1 MRYKDFM
8 EWKDIFGFDSKPKV
22 QQKEP
27 KAKTP
32 TQKFDVETMCQHLS
46 EQKLGE
52 KDPSLKFIDVVQW
65 GEGEGSIKIR
75 LGTGINVFIERL
87 SHDLQGSPHWLAKK
101 IYQINREGYGGYE
114 VYVANELMSEV
125 IKINEK
131 KLDTPKNKWENIE
144 KLIVDMASRLRSV
157 ARSIFIFEGI
167 TKLKDNHYVI
177 CFSVRGHGVEAPDHR
192 RVIQNQTDVV
202 FEEDAG
208 LLKIVNTNVE
218 AGVGSSNKWEIMPAD
233 SITRFAPTQSNE
245 EIIETIAT
253 VLKYY

>member
-27 KAKTP
+27 KAKLP
-32 TQKFDVETMCQHLS
+32 TRKFDVEGMCQYLS

-52 KDPSLKFIDVVQW
+52 KVPSLKFVDVVQW

-101 IYQINREGYGGYE
+101 VYQINREGYGGFE
-114 VYVANELMSEV
+114 TYVAKELMSEV
-125 IKINEK
+125 LKINEK

-144 KLIVDMASRLRSV
+144 KLIVDMANRLRSV
-157 ARSIFIFEGI
+157 ARSIFIFEGVH
-167 TKLKDNHYVI
+167 KLKDNHYVI
-177 CFSVRGHGVEAPDHR
+177 CFSVRGHGVEAPDHK
-192 RVIQNQTDVV
+192 RVIQNQTDIV

-218 AGVGSSNKWEIMPAD
+218 AGVGSGNKWEIMPAD
-233 SITRFAPTQSNE
+233 SITRFAPTQNNG

>member
-8 EWKDIFGFDSKPKV
+8 EWKDVFGFDSKPRGQKKELKV
-22 QQKEP
+22 KL
-27 KAKTP
+27 P
-32 TQKFDVETMCQHLS
+32 THKFDVEYMCQHLS

-52 KDPSLKFIDVVQW
+52 KTPSLKFVDVVQW
-65 GEGEGSIKIR
+65 GENEGAVKIR

-87 SHDLQGSPHWLAKK
+87 THDLQGTPQWLAKK
-101 IYQINREGYGGYE
+101 VYQINREGYGGFE
-114 VYVANELMSEV
+114 TYVANELMSEV
-125 IKINEK
+125 VKINER

-144 KLIVDMASRLRSV
+144 KLIMDMANKLRSV
-157 ARSIFIFEGI
+157 ARSIFVFEGI
-167 TKLKDNHYVI
+167 HKLKDDHYVI
-177 CFSVRGHGVEAPDHR
+177 YFSVRGHGVEAPGHR

-202 FEEDAG
+202 FEEETG

-233 SITRFAPTQSNE
+233 SIMYFAPTQSNG

-253 VLKYY
+253 ILKYY